1 MEEAVA
7 YQLVEPSRPGRSMR
21 ACCGGEAG
29 VVVAAYSLLSFC
41 IAGSALFFYLFLRRA
56 SSLEL
61 VRVAG
66 AGALQVVNV
75 GYNAEVAAVVGSP
88 IVASAL
94 TPPVALASL
103 LCADPFFG
111 RGDAAGCSWREGAKG
126 VPLKVQYL
134 GGALGAAAV
143 LCTTTAAAPLGA
155 VRMHTVMVATELVA
169 TLALDHC
176 APLGRT
182 MHALSPRRALGAAVA
197 AGGVVL
203 STAGATEAGG
213 AAAAG
218 VALFGYLAVAGL
230 NGVFLPVQVTLNTS
244 LAKPFKSW
252 LRPAVLSMASATVVL
267 AIAAAVLF
275 AASPPARRRAL
286 DGLPRVD
293 LYLYTSGI
301 LAALWVGISVVACKR
316 VSLATFFILNTL
328 GRCAASI
335 VVDATGT
342 LGFPKIG
349 VDAFAVSGL
358 ALACVGAFIL
368 QKGSKPAVDPNA
380 EKMAVQLEL
389 PSPAPP
395 SGDAALSAPRG
406 AALA

>member
-1 MEEAVA
+1 
-7 YQLVEPSRPGRSMR
+7 
-21 ACCGGEAG
+21 
-29 VVVAAYSLLSFC
+29 
-41 IAGSALFFYLFLRRA
+41 
-56 SSLEL
+56 
-61 VRVAG
+61 
-66 AGALQVVNV
+66 
-75 GYNAEVAAVVGSP
+75 
-88 IVASAL
+88 
-94 TPPVALASL
+94 
-103 LCADPFFG
+103 
-111 RGDAAGCSWREGAKG
+111 
-126 VPLKVQYL
+126 
-134 GGALGAAAV
+134 
-143 LCTTTAAAPLGA
+143 
-155 VRMHTVMVATELVA
+155 
-169 TLALDHC
+169 
-176 APLGRT
+176 
-182 MHALSPRRALGAAVA
+182 
-197 AGGVVL
+197 
-203 STAGATEAGG
+203 
-213 AAAAG
+213 
-218 VALFGYLAVAGL
+218 
-230 NGVFLPVQVTLNTS
+230 
-244 LAKPFKSW
+244 
-252 LRPAVLSMASATVVL
+252 MASASVVL